1 MIKYLIKRKV
11 EKEILQNGRK
21 IAFYTGVAVVSTAGV
36 YLSYKTMKKMRNK
49 NEDEI
54 QYLEDSEYE
63 LNNLQ
68 NDELKAKVDE
78 FNSRRICSENCED
91 ASPEEMIKQIN
102 SIKDDKENM
111 KVDEHEYESQEYENY
126 EDDIEK

>member
-1 MIKYLIKRKV
+1 MIKYFIKRKV
-11 EKEILQNGRK
+11 KNEMLENSKK
-21 IAFYTGVAVVSTAGV
+21 IAFYTGVAVVSTAGA
-36 YLSYKTMKKMRNK
+36 YLSYRTIKKMRNK

-54 QYLEDSEYE
+54 QYLEYGEDE
-63 LNNLQ
+63 LNNLE
-68 NDELKAKVDE
+68 NDELKAKINE

-111 KVDEHEYESQEYENY
+111 KIDEQEYESEEYENY
-126 EDDIEK
+126 EEDIEK